1 MNKMPR
7 NYGEVNGRDELD
19 SFKLRLKLTQ
29 LNVLPK
35 YDGTYITNMALCLPR
50 EIDHILGL
58 AIYMPRGQ

>member
-1 MNKMPR
+1 M
-7 NYGEVNGRDELD
+7 GEMSLTP
-19 SFKLRLKLTQ
+19 FKLRLKLTQ

>member
-1 MNKMPR
+1 M
-7 NYGEVNGRDELD
+7 GEMSLTP
-19 SFKLRLKLTQ
+19 FKLRLKLTQ

-35 YDGTYITNMALCLPR
+35 YNGTYITNMALCLPR